1 MHQDFMEFQ
10 QWMMPVK
17 LRELFLGLNTK
28 CFIIQCGIF
37 WGDFHTPP
45 GTYYCNN
52 GENVNPFWNLFD
64 QVLIRP
70 QLAGSFVSDS
80 LKILTGTSNLSFL
93 NGNNHPNTAISDH
106 LPIVFEIREDL

>member
-1 MHQDFMEFQ
+1 MDDACKIERTISGAKYKMFYNPM
-10 QWMMPVK
+10 WN
-17 LRELFLGLNTK
+17 FL
-28 CFIIQCGIF
+28 
-37 WGDFHTPP
+37 GDFHTPP